1 MVIRADMSAGERRI
15 GWCLFLTGAGA
26 LVCVYYV
33 ESFRASQILVAIFA
47 VSGYALSAL
56 LTYDLFHRVDLPIR
70 RKTLLTVIMWIIPCA
85 NWFVF
90 IKYRNLPCP
99 VLG

>member
-1 MVIRADMSAGERRI
+1 MSPRERRI
-15 GWCLFLTGAGA
+15 GWFLFLTGAVA
-26 LVCVYYV
+26 LIFGLPVA
-33 ESFRASQILVAIFA
+33 SFRASEILIAIFA

-56 LTYDLFHRVDLPIR
+56 LTYDLFHRIDLSIR
-70 RKTLLTVIMWIIPCA
+70 RRTFLTVGMWIIPLM

-90 IKYRNLPCP
+90 IKYRNLPRP

>member
-1 MVIRADMSAGERRI
+1 MSPRERRI
-15 GWCLFLTGAGA
+15 GWFLFLTGAVA
-26 LVCVYYV
+26 LIFGLPVA
-33 ESFRASQILVAIFA
+33 SFHASEILIAIFA

-56 LTYDLFHRVDLPIR
+56 LTYDLFHRVDLSIR
-70 RKTLLTVIMWIIPCA
+70 CRTFLTVSMWIIPLV

-90 IKYRNLPCP
+90 FKYRNLPRP